1 VYVHGISVGGT
12 SGTYSADAGFPF
24 MAALRAHGLDV
35 SHGSCRLSGKQVL
48 WLKDAASGAALVVFI
63 ASVLAVL

>member
-1 VYVHGISVGGT
+1 
-12 SGTYSADAGFPF
+12 